1 MLGDCREWFWKDDVL
16 GQSADRNA
24 GVRVSWTCIMESG
37 RFGEGKRTHE
47 LEPVKRNIRKLP
59 PSSVRTTPPS
69 SLFLPKLSTLP
80 LQLLGFPPGTFHPWN
95 VPRALPLSLF
105 HFVFYL
111 QTVGYTLL
119 WLHSKLKFPLRGW
132 IPSWFSQYYSLCSVL
147 FNKIQFRKEISVNN
161 IRGFCFARPM
171 LFFWRPLNIWY
182 GFFFKHLANTQ
193 KQATVILW

>member
-37 RFGEGKRTHE
+37 RFGEGKRTQE
-47 LEPVKRNIRKLP
+47 LEPVKRKIRKLP

-69 SLFLPKLSTLP
+69 SLFLPKLSALP

-95 VPRALPLSLF
+95 TPLSLF

-111 QTVGYTLL
+111 QTVGYILL
-119 WLHSKLKFPLRGW
+119 WLHSWLKYPFRGW
-132 IPSWFSQYYSLCSVL
+132 IHSWFSQ
-147 FNKIQFRKEISVNN
+147 
-161 IRGFCFARPM
+161 
-171 LFFWRPLNIWY
+171 
-182 GFFFKHLANTQ
+182 
-193 KQATVILW
+193 

>member
-1 MLGDCREWFWKDDVL
+1 MQGDCREWFWKDDVL

-80 LQLLGFPPGTFHPWN
+80 LQLLGFPPGTFHLWN
-95 VPRALPLSLF
+95 APLSLSF
-105 HFVFYL
+105 CVLFTNCMLHIIMV
-111 QTVGYTLL
+111 TLL
-119 WLHSKLKFPLRGW
+119 VQVSFSWLNSF
-132 IPSWFSQYYSLCSVL
+132 
-147 FNKIQFRKEISVNN
+147 
-161 IRGFCFARPM
+161 
-171 LFFWRPLNIWY
+171 LFFTIILCHSTSFSFWKRFLSVIFAVVRFAQPVLSFWCPLLWTFY
-182 GFFFKHLANTQ
+182 FGQFFTFGKRT
-193 KQATVILW
+193 KIG